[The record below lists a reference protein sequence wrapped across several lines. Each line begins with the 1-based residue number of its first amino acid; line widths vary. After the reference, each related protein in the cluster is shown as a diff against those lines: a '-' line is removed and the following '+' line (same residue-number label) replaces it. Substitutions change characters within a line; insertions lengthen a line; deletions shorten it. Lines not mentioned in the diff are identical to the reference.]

1 MTMNA
6 LDTARSSQ
14 YDSIN
19 ILERTN
25 PGLKEIEKARDAAKT
40 AAKILDAAVVLMGYG
55 IYTVASEPR
64 DVKFAD
70 PADYKIEMPE
80 VQAPG
85 TLPDLLGDFADLSPD
100 DQTAKFDE
108 VLSFLG
114 HLDSSITTATW
125 NDDEWAAAFAE
136 DRASAYM
143 KLVYALEH
151 RVPTSVAVPT
161 DEEMDTWTAQ
171 FDPPAAAATMP
182 DELGQ
187 FDSWSDEDA
196 QDEYTRRLDDLVL
209 LVGGTVDL
217 APWDNAWG
225 TDHKDAFTRLLVAE
239 SREPKTLDVPTDE
252 ERDGWL
258 GQFTEPVAEAEEAP
272 EDPRQV
278 MARFEAMLD
287 QLEDMGVEQAGLMH
301 KHWKKARKAWVLFFS
316 GDAAAAL
323 ALLEQV
329 LAAPVTS
336 WEVPAPGKAVA

>member
-6 LDTARSSQ
+6 LDTARSSHS
-14 YDSIN
+14 DSIN

-161 DEEMDTWTAQ
+161 NEEMDTWTAQ
-171 FDPPAAAATMP
+171 FDPT
-182 DELGQ
+182 
-187 FDSWSDEDA
+187 
-196 QDEYTRRLDDLVL
+196 
-209 LVGGTVDL
+209 
-217 APWDNAWG
+217 
-225 TDHKDAFTRLLVAE
+225 
-239 SREPKTLDVPTDE
+239 
-252 ERDGWL
+252 
-258 GQFTEPVAEAEEAP
+258 VAEAEEAP